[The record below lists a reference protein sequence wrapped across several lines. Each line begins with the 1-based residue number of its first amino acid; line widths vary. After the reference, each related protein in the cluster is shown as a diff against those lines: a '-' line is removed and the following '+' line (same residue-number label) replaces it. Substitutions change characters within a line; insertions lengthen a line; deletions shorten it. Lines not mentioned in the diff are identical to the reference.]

1 MEALENCM
9 PFDLV
14 ISFLVIYTMEIYT
27 KEARVNKGLKH
38 FTVFNKEKFETSFRT
53 IIIWK
58 HV

>member
-53 IIIWK
+53 III
-58 HV
+58 